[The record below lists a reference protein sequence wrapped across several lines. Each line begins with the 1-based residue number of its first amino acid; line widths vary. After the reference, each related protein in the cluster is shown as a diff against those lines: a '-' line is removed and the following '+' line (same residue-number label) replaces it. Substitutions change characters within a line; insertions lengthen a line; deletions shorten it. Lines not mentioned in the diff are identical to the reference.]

1 MKVKRLLT
9 EDMEEVRVLHQDGRQ
24 ERVEGGAGEPEPM
37 VVLLYAQAHFA
48 PAACLGDNHTV
59 THTWRKDTRAI
70 APVALLAGMIN
81 WEKIRA
87 IM

>member
-1 MKVKRLLT
+1 V
-9 EDMEEVRVLHQDGRQ
+9 
-24 ERVEGGAGEPEPM
+24 

-70 APVALLAGMIN
+70 APVALLAGMSN
-81 WEKIRA
+81 WKKI
-87 IM
+87 